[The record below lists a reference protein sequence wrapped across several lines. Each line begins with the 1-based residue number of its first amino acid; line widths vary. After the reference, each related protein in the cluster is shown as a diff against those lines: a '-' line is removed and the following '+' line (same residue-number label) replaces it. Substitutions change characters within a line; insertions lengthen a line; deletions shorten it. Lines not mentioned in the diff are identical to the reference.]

1 MNIAVCMK
9 CVPADLTVGINN
21 SSGGIDRS
29 GNNSCINQADL
40 FALEAAIR
48 LKQSLGGQIDVY
60 SMGPEFAENMIREA
74 LALGADQATLICDRV
89 MAGSDTYATAAVLS
103 AAIDGGY
110 DLILC
115 GERTVD
121 GETGQVPGQLSARK
135 DCSFASGVTEI
146 RAEAGAVICRRLD
159 EYSEDSVRLPL
170 PAVVGISCGMTG
182 VNHPFRPS
190 LKGMKR
196 ARETKIRRLNAS
208 DLGFAG
214 NELGSEGSPTRV
226 QRVTVPDW
234 SRQCKTVESL
244 EQGIALSREMI
255 DEKK

>member
-29 GNNSCINQADL
+29 GNNSSINQADI

-48 LKQSLGGQIDVY
+48 LKQSLGGQVDVY
-60 SMGPEFAENMIREA
+60 SMGPEFAENMLREA
-74 LALGADQATLICDRV
+74 LALGADNATLICNRIL
-89 MAGSDTYATAAVLS
+89 AGSDTYVTSAVLS
-103 AAIDGGY
+103 AAINKDY
-110 DLILC
+110 ELILC

-135 DCSFASGVTEI
+135 NWAFASGVTEI
-146 RAEAGAVICRRLD
+146 RAETGAIICRRLD

-170 PAVVGISCGMTG
+170 PAVAGISCGMTG
-182 VNHPFRPS
+182 ANHSFRPS

-196 ARETKIRRLNAS
+196 AREAKIRRLDAS
-208 DLGFAG
+208 DLGFTG
-214 NELGSEGSPTRV
+214 NELGSVGSPTRV
-226 QRVTVPDW
+226 QRVTAPDW
-234 SRQCKTVESL
+234 SRQCRIMGSL
-244 EQGIALSREMI
+244 EQGIELSREMI